1 MPNLSLQ
8 TPTIKKEA
16 EHLVDLLRYQRFYVT
31 HSGIPLG
38 LCISLLTITDLMLIT
53 TSLCLINKYI
63 YFQYLILNLLLKIRI
78 SLRSVLNY
86 LKVVNNTI
94 FIPLPPH
101 FELWVQKK
109 KCKHFTWFRFIQET
123 ILAIMGRTVKY
134 KR

>member
-1 MPNLSLQ
+1 MSNLSLQ

-63 YFQYLILNLLLKIRI
+63 YF
-78 SLRSVLNY
+78 
-86 LKVVNNTI
+86 
-94 FIPLPPH
+94 
-101 FELWVQKK
+101 
-109 KCKHFTWFRFIQET
+109 
-123 ILAIMGRTVKY
+123 
-134 KR
+134 